1 MKNISYE
8 RYVET
13 FRIIEKYSEEY
24 GYQLKHLLKEAQ
36 GLKDEF
42 SMLDIGAGTGQ
53 FAKSFM
59 EKSKK
64 KVRSYT
70 AIEPSDNHTEALN
83 RNLASLQ
90 IDKKVIKAKF
100 TPQTLF
106 ENKFDLI
113 VMSHSVYWFAADI
126 AGHLENALRFLNKKG
141 KMIIYLQTFATF
153 ACILNTFLRSSD
165 PIYPHKISSRDITRI
180 LENCKIPYSIS
191 YLPGT
196 LKADAILLAKN
207 KKLLHN
213 LISFCLFAEAKD
225 LSSRDLKFAE
235 DLVTLLSYKAKDGI
249 KLNLSVA
256 AITIVGDYSRFN
268 EPRHCRGELPRNTYI
283 RKNYHR

>member
-36 GLKDEF
+36 SLKDNF

-59 EKSKK
+59 DKSKK

-70 AIEPSDNHTEALN
+70 AIEPSDNHVEALN
-83 RNLASLQ
+83 INLTSLQ

-100 TPQTLF
+100 TPKTVF

-113 VMSHSVYWFAADI
+113 IMSHSVYWFVTDI
-126 AGHLENALRFLNKKG
+126 AGHLKNALRFLKKKG
-141 KMIIYLQTFATF
+141 KLVIYLQTFATF
-153 ACILNTFLRSSD
+153 ACILNTFLRSKD

-180 LENCKIPYSIS
+180 LESLKIPYNIS
-191 YLPGT
+191 YLPGA
-196 LKADAILLAKN
+196 LKADDILLGKN

-213 LISFCLFAEAKD
+213 LISFCLFSEAKN
-225 LSSRDLKFAE
+225 LSSTDLKFAE
-235 DLVTLLSYKAKDGI
+235 DLLLLLSYKGKGGL

-256 AITIVGDYSRFN
+256 AITITGDD
-268 EPRHCRGELPRNTYI
+268 CA
-283 RKNYHR
+283 K